1 MASVLEIASRGATR
15 AARWPATVGMAAC
28 GAAALTLAVA
38 AVVAAMAL
46 GAATASAETLPAD
59 CSNLQAQITAASA
72 RERHGEGETVVLEGV
87 CKAGVTIPS
96 ESNVAIEGAPGT
108 GSGFDGEGVSG
119 AFISSAGGGV
129 VTLTGLT
136 FEDAKSSTA
145 PAVKLYA
152 LRATLRDDVFTDDS
166 LEGEGGAGALIETSS
181 CAEPPSVPAV
191 TVTGSSFTGDK
202 LKLTGFDGGGALYI
216 GNGCIG
222 STSVLD
228 GDSFEGNTLEGSSN
242 AQLLGGAL
250 EFAGVGE
257 GSFPV
262 LQEHDVFDSNR
273 ILAASGG
280 DRGGGGEWLQG
291 ASLTSVADRFSR
303 NAIPGTTGAH
313 WSWGGGV
320 GIINTYCG
328 KAAPTESTLE
338 DDVVAGNSIGSGTAE
353 DLGGAGIYVGCPPEP
368 AYPNHLRLLDST
380 VTENS
385 VATPGG
391 VAGIDGHSSD
401 QLTIENSI
409 VASNGGGLELG
420 GFNGMGGL
428 LTSAFSDVCDEA
440 GTAPLAGEGD
450 VCAAP
455 LLADEANPSSFDV
468 EETWGSP
475 TIDVGSNA
483 LVPAGLT
490 SDFYGNTRILAAR
503 TYTPPCGP
511 GVLYTGERLYPPV
524 VDMGASEYGPIA
536 IPTVLIVCGP
546 LKDAPPSHPPT
557 VFPPPSISQ
566 GARGLVLLSFAS
578 PSQVGTM
585 HVLATT
591 KVTRLV
597 TIVTKG
603 RRRRVKRTE
612 TIPYASA
619 SFELPHL
626 ERFTLRLEPTR
637 RALALLERR
646 KHLVVALKITYDFAA
661 GSSSTQLKT
670 ITVTYRPPAR
680 KREHKR

>member
-1 MASVLEIASRGATR
+1 VLEIAGRGAAR
-15 AARWPATVGMAAC
+15 AARWPRPTGISAC
-28 GAAALTLAVA
+28 GAAALTPAVA
-38 AVVAAMAL
+38 SLAL
-46 GAATASAETLPAD
+46 GALAFGAARASAETIPAT
-59 CSNLQAQITAASA
+59 CSSLQAQITSASA
-72 RERHGEGETVVLEGV
+72 REHHGEGLTVVLEGL

-152 LRATLRDDVFTDDS
+152 LRATLRDDVFKEDS
-166 LEGEGGAGALIETSS
+166 LEGEGGGGALIEISS
-181 CAEPPSVPAV
+181 CAEPPSVPTV

-222 STSVLD
+222 SMSVLD
-228 GDSFEGNTLEGSSN
+228 GDSFEGDTLEGASN

-262 LQEHDVFDSNR
+262 LQEHDVLDSNR
-273 ILAASGG
+273 IVAAGSGG

-291 ASLTSVADRFSR
+291 ASLTSVGDRFSR

-320 GIINTYCG
+320 GIVNTYCG

-353 DLGGAGIYVGCPPEP
+353 DLGGAGVYVGCPPEP

-401 QLTIENSI
+401 QLTIANSI
-409 VASNGGGLELG
+409 VASNGGGPEIG
-420 GFNGMGGL
+420 GFNGTGGL
-428 LTSAFSDVCDEA
+428 LSAAFSDVCDEA
-440 GTAPLAGEGD
+440 GTAPLSGEGD
-450 VCAAP
+450 ICAAP

-468 EETWGSP
+468 EETWSSP
-475 TIDVGSNA
+475 TIDAGSNA

-490 SDFYGNTRILAAR
+490 TDFYGNERILSGRA
-503 TYTPPCGP
+503 YTPACGP
-511 GVLYTGERLYPPV
+511 GVTYTGERPYPPV

-536 IPTVLIVCGP
+536 VPADLLLCGP
-546 LKDAPPSHPPT
+546 IKPPPPSYPPT
-557 VFPPPSISQ
+557 VFPPPSIAQ
-566 GARGLVLLSFAS
+566 GASGLVLLSFTS
-578 PSQVGTM
+578 PLEVGTM
-585 HVLATT
+585 RVLATT
-591 KVTRLV
+591 RVTRLV

-603 RRRRVKRTE
+603 RRKRVRRTE
-612 TIPYASA
+612 TIPYGSA
-619 SFELPHL
+619 SFKLPVR
-626 ERFTLRLEPTR
+626 ENFTLRLEPTR
-637 RALALLERR
+637 RALALLKRR

-661 GSSSTQLKT
+661 GNSATQLRT

-680 KREHKR
+680 KHKRKH